1 MDEDKSNKDILLFD
15 IDEGEGKP
23 QEIED
28 IEKRYNDAKNSLD
41 EKDIKTTDKGEKEFN
56 TNVLLL
62 NCYWIELLSK
72 ISLTTYLII
81 YEIIIYLIISSFL
94 QLINGNI
101 DNVKNMLILVFNQ
114 IGLKWLFV
122 VSIAQHLSIGF
133 FCLTNFSKVL
143 KEKDKPLKF
152 IISNIIKSILFYL
165 VSIFI
170 MRNMIR
176 DGLFGAIIDE
186 INKIEISKEG
196 KDMILHVIEDL
207 KKIVI
212 RYIGN
217 LLGNYNNYLEQLLI
231 YSLYITLFK
240 TPKSAQSNLK
250 IFTRLLSILP
260 ISYIIISFVFRAL
273 NNLGKITLSLY
284 VIPIFVGNKFTIF
297 GFFIAFLL
305 YLKIKDKN
313 YKMFDEEGHI
323 LPNVFAKISS
333 KIFSFFGF
341 IELYIGLFHSELL
354 TYGIGSYYLLILCA
368 PIMTLYDYKKDY
380 EIHIKPCKKINL
392 GKFINFVSSIFLY
405 GIVFLLGFIIFAFAM
420 GTFVKYI
427 KPLVEFII
435 NNFENIIQIFDMLYT
450 SLS

>member
-1 MDEDKSNKDILLFD
+1 MDEDNSNKDIPLFD
-15 IDEGEGKP
+15 TVEDEGKP
-23 QEIED
+23 QEDED
-28 IEKRYNDAKNSLD
+28 IQKRYNKTKNSLD

-186 INKIEISKEG
+186 INKVEISKEG
-196 KDMILHVIEDL
+196 KDMILQVIEDL

-240 TPKSAQSNLK
+240 TPKSAQNNLK

-368 PIMTLYDYKKDY
+368 PIMTLYDYKKVY